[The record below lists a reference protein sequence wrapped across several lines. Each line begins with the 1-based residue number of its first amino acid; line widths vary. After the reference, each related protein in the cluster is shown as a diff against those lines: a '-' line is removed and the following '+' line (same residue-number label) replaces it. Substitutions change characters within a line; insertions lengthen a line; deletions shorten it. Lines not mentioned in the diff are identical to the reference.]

1 MATEYPV
8 IGDPPSTGATQATL
22 TVVLLGF
29 VVVVPAGTSGI
40 LGRTA
45 PRPAAE

>member
-1 MATEYPV
+1 V

-29 VVVVPAGTSGI
+29 VVVVAAGASGI

>member
-1 MATEYPV
+1 V
-8 IGDPPSTGATQATL
+8 IGDPPSKGATQATP

-29 VVVVPAGTSGI
+29 VVVGAAGTLGI
-40 LGRTA
+40 LGRIA